1 MRWVNKFFIFLLFL
15 FNWECISGESMNL
28 KELLPSTKTGLKK
41 TDSPKTY
48 NRENLFDYLDGGAEL
63 YLAYDFQKLIVQK
76 YLFSQDAFAQ
86 KKTLTVEIF
95 QMSSSFDAYGLF
107 SLDQDGEELNIEQ
120 KALYGYGL
128 LKLWKDNY
136 FIRILNTEGTDE
148 LKGMTIKMG
157 KEISEKIK
165 NKGELPQLLSFLP
178 ENGFVPT
185 SFRYF
190 HKFTVLNYLYFLANK
205 NILNLF
211 EETNAVLCDFQVH
224 KKTLKLLLI
233 EYPNALQA
241 KRAFLD
247 FNQLY
252 LKTEAADKRN
262 IVKVE
267 EGKFVGVDLND
278 KYLCLVFES
287 KKENLVNSLLDSVK
301 NKLEKGGNK

>member
-1 MRWVNKFFIFLLFL
+1 MIFL
-15 FNWECISGESMNL
+15 FNWGCISGESMNL
-28 KELLPSTKTGLKK
+28 NKLLPSTETGLKK
-41 TDSPKTY
+41 TDSPKIY

-76 YLFSQDAFAQ
+76 YLFPQDAFAQ

-205 NILNLF
+205 NILNLS

-224 KKTLKLLLI
+224 EKTLKLLLI

>member
-1 MRWVNKFFIFLLFL
+1 MRWANKFFIFLIFL
-15 FNWECISGESMNL
+15 FNWGCISSKSMNL
-28 KELLPSTKTGLKK
+28 KELLPSPETGLKK

-48 NRENLFDYLDGGAEL
+48 SRKNLFDYLNGGAEL

-148 LKGMTIKMG
+148 LKEMTIKMG
-157 KEISEKIK
+157 EEISEKIK

-178 ENGFVPT
+178 ENGFVPI
-185 SFRYF
+185 SYRYF
-190 HKFTVLNYLYFLANK
+190 HKANVLNHLYFLGNE
-205 NILNLF
+205 NILGLS
-211 EETNAVLCDFQVH
+211 EKTDAVLADF
-224 KKTLKLLLI
+224 KLDGETLKLLLI
-233 EYPNALQA
+233 EYPDTLHA
-241 KRAFLD
+241 KEPFSD

-252 LKTEAADKRN
+252 LKTEAVDKRN

-267 EGKFVGVDLND
+267 EGKCVGVDLND

-287 KKENLVNSLLDSVK
+287 KKENLVNALLDSLK
-301 NKLEKGGNK
+301 NRLLKGETR